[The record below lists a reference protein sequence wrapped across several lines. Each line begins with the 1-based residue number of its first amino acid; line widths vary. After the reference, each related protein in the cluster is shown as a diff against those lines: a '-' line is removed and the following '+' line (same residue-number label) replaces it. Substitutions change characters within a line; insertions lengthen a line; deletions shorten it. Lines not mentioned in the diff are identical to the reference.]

1 MGELGSP
8 RSGAISARVVVR
20 LADFVAARGHDADQL
35 CRDVGLTLSALREAE
50 ARVPY
55 AIVERLGM
63 RALELTRD
71 VNLGLHLAHDVRDSQ
86 GFDAGVLLL
95 MSSPSLGV
103 SLERMTRYQNYWAD
117 GERFA
122 LLRTPR
128 GLALRYR
135 GAHTPGDYQR
145 HSEESALAEILL
157 GARRL
162 TERDVVPLAVS
173 FRHPAP
179 ADTAEHT
186 ALFRAA
192 IRFGAEH
199 CEIELSREALA
210 LPLPSANEMFRAFFQ
225 QHVERALA
233 RLPNAAGT
241 ANDVRAAAQAALAS
255 GDCTLE
261 ATARALG
268 TSARTLQRRLRADG
282 TTFAAL
288 VDALRR
294 ELAQEYLAQ
303 RMPVQEIA
311 HLLGYAEPS
320 AFHHA
325 FKRWTGTTPERA
337 RAAAK

>member
-1 MGELGSP
+1 MASAAACGGASREVYLAAMGELGSP

-225 QHVERALA
+225 QHVERAGALA
-233 RLPNAAGT
+233 ECGRHGQRRACCGAGRAGEWGLHARGDGART
-241 ANDVRAAAQAALAS
+241 RDQRAHAAAQAARRRY
-255 GDCTLE
+255 DIR
-261 ATARALG
+261 RAG
-268 TSARTLQRRLRADG
+268 RC
-282 TTFAAL
+282 
-288 VDALRR
+288 
-294 ELAQEYLAQ
+294 
-303 RMPVQEIA
+303 
-311 HLLGYAEPS
+311 
-320 AFHHA
+320 
-325 FKRWTGTTPERA
+325 
-337 RAAAK
+337 AAA